1 MNKKFNRQN
10 ETIERFSDNFTHSKQ
25 YTTDPQVQYS
35 KGNNNDKNKL
45 KFTKSNE
52 TIFTDVCLISKDM
65 PHSEFDIPS
74 HEILPEP
81 MKQDATLP
89 AHETPEDTAPC
100 PMTANAVYHIVA
112 HKLARNTAANST
124 EDLISNDEPSQ
135 AEPLCLL
142 SMFAKAEHPGSFS
155 LPTNFNAKTM
165 AWYWRKYEL
174 EISSPHKLTKNDNNR
189 MFVHTHLLELYY
201 LYRI

>member
-1 MNKKFNRQN
+1 MDKKSNPQD
-10 ETIERFSDNFTHSKQ
+10 ETIEHFSDNFTHSEQ
-25 YTTDPQVQYS
+25 YTTDPQAQYS
-35 KGNNNDKNKL
+35 KENSNDKNKL

-52 TIFTDVCLISKDM
+52 TIFTEVCLIPKDM
-65 PHSEFDIPS
+65 SHSEFDIPS

-174 EISSPHKLTKNDNNR
+174 EISSPQKLTKMTIER
-189 MFVHTHLLELYY
+189 LS
-201 LYRI
+201 